1 MKTLLTLVTAIFVM
15 AAPQLQAQ
23 DLSDQESIKTVL
35 SNFEKAIVE
44 NDSKIASSLLHEDV
58 TILEGR
64 GSETKEEYLSHHFH
78 SDGKFLSATERNELS
93 QKINIEGNMAWVST
107 ITSMKGTYSDREI
120 DLTSLELAVL
130 KKENGNWKIVAL
142 HWSSR

>member
-1 MKTLLTLVTAIFVM
+1 M

-78 SDGKFLSATERNELS
+78 SDGKFLSAIERNELS

-130 KKENGNWKIVAL
+130 KKENGEWKIIAL
-142 HWSSR
+142 HWS

>member
-78 SDGKFLSATERNELS
+78 SDGKFLSAIERNELS
-93 QKINIEGNMAWVST
+93 QKMIGGLNV
-107 ITSMKGTYSDREI
+107 
-120 DLTSLELAVL
+120 
-130 KKENGNWKIVAL
+130 IVAIN
-142 HWSSR
+142 

>member
-1 MKTLLTLVTAIFVM
+1 MKTLLTLVAAIFVM
-15 AAPQLQAQ
+15 AVPRLHAQ
-23 DLSDQESIKTVL
+23 DLSEQESIKTVL
-35 SNFEKAIVE
+35 SNFKKAIVE
-44 NDSKIASSLLHEDV
+44 NDSKIASSLLHADV
-58 TILEGR
+58 IILEGR

-78 SDGKFLSATERNELS
+78 SDGKFLSAIERNELS
-93 QKINIEGNMAWVST
+93 QKINIEGNIAWVST

>member
-1 MKTLLTLVTAIFVM
+1 MKTLLTLVAAFFVM
-15 AAPQLQAQ
+15 AAPQLHAQ

-78 SDGKFLSATERNELS
+78 SDGKFLSAIERNELS

-130 KKENGNWKIVAL
+130 KKENGNWKIAAL

>member
-1 MKTLLTLVTAIFVM
+1 MKTLLTLVAALFVT
-15 AAPQLQAQ
+15 AAPQLHAQ

-35 SNFEKAIVE
+35 SNFENAIVE
-44 NDSKIASSLLHEDV
+44 NDSKIASFLLHADV

-78 SDGKFLSATERNELS
+78 SDGKFLSAIERNELS
-93 QKINIEGNMAWVST
+93 QKISIEENIAWVST

>member
-78 SDGKFLSATERNELS
+78 SDGKFLSAIERNELS

-130 KKENGNWKIVAL
+130 KKENGEWKIIAL
-142 HWSSR
+142 HWS

>member
-1 MKTLLTLVTAIFVM
+1 MKTLLTLVAAIFVM

-78 SDGKFLSATERNELS
+78 SDGKFLSAIERNELS

-107 ITSMKGTYSDREI
+107 ITSMKGTYSDRGI

>member
-78 SDGKFLSATERNELS
+78 SDGKFLSAIERNELS